1 MSCDTIVAKGPAMT
15 KHAGG
20 AFDVQITPQAE
31 DKAEGSTLG
40 RMSLD
45 KQFHGDLEATGKGE
59 MLTAGTEIG
68 SAVYVAIERVTGT
81 LHGRSGSFALMHVG
95 TMTRD
100 AQQLSITV
108 VPDSGSGQ
116 LAGLAGKLAITIANG
131 KHFYDFE
138 YTLGET
144 T

>member
-1 MSCDTIVAKGPAMT
+1 M
-15 KHAGG
+15 
-20 AFDVQITPQAE
+20 E

-45 KQFHGDLEATGKGE
+45 KLFHGDLEATGKGE
-59 MLTAGTEIG
+59 MLTAGTDTG
-68 SAVYVAIERVTGT
+68 SAGYVAIERVTGT
-81 LHGRSGSFALMHVG
+81 LQGRSGSFALMHVG

-108 VPDSGSGQ
+108 VPDSGAGQ
-116 LAGLAGKLAITIANG
+116 LVGIAGKLAITIDDG

-138 YTLGET
+138 YTLPET
-144 T
+144 P